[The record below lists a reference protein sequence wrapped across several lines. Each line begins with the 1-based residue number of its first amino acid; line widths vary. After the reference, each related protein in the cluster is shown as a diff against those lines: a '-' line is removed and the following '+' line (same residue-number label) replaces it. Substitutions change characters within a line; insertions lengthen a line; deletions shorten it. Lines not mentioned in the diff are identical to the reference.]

1 MKAIERRQ
9 HETLLGTWKGL
20 LQKLNRIGPTSASYE
35 DLRAFGE
42 VKDYILDRI
51 EAEEGVLH
59 NAKAPRFYSR
69 RRLNSLPPRD
79 NAVDNRG
86 TSGEENA

>member
-9 HETLLGTWKGL
+9 HETLLSTWKGL
-20 LQKLNRIGPTSASYE
+20 LQKLNRIGPTSDGFD

-51 EAEEGVLH
+51 EVEESVLH
-59 NAKAPRFYSR
+59 NAKVHRHYSR
-69 RRLNSLPPRD
+69 RRLNGLPAKD
-79 NAVDNRG
+79 NPSDNRS
-86 TSGEENA
+86 TSGGENA